1 MQVTM
6 QSKSPFKTLAL
17 SLSLAL
23 STAAF
28 AIVPLNGASAAPTAK
43 PAEKSEK
50 GSEAPKA
57 EKSTEKGAEKTAE
70 KADAKKEPTK
80 PEPVIENI
88 VNVQAETLVD
98 HPNEYLNKNV
108 RFTGMFS
115 GYNSL
120 ALDYKPA
127 LRSAKDYLSF
137 SILRDHSKVPLSELK
152 MAMKNPKDEKDPS
165 TKLLLKLKEKDE
177 IEVIGK
183 VFATPL
189 DEPWVDI
196 LKLKLIKEAPDDKKA
211 DAGSTTTK

>member
-1 MQVTM
+1 M
-6 QSKSPFKTLAL
+6 QSKFPFKTLAL
-17 SLSLAL
+17 SLSFAL
-23 STAAF
+23 STASF
-28 AIVPLNGASAAPTAK
+28 ALAPLSGASAAPAAKTA
-43 PAEKSEK
+43 
-50 GSEAPKA
+50 
-57 EKSTEKGAEKTAE
+57 KTAE
-70 KADAKKEPTK
+70 KAEKAEKGADTAKATDKAADKTAEKPDAKKEPTR

-189 DEPWVDI
+189 DEPWVDV